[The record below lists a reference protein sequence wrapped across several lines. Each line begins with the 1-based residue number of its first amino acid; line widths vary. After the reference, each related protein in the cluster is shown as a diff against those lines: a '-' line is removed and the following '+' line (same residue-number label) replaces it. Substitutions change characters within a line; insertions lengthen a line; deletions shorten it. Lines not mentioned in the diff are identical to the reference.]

1 MLHPK
6 EEWRVNT
13 FFSFSVFFSPAIT
26 SHHFHLLWA
35 TPRFIT
41 VPRSCRSTCHASYM
55 ILLFKPML
63 FPLPGNLFF
72 CRDIWPKES
81 ITSCLPSLCLSPCIF
96 CCCCYCS
103 ETSFWNEIFED
114 GRNVPLLLHRSCWW
128 HGIGVPELPYRTS
141 VILFSRFVSVAWA
154 LEF

>member
-1 MLHPK
+1 MILATRRPK
-6 EEWRVNT
+6 LKPTSPYVAPQGRVEGKYIFF
-13 FFSFSVFFSPAIT
+13 FFSFLFPC
-26 SHHFHLLWA
+26 HHFTSFSSALSHAKVYYCALVL
-35 TPRFIT
+35 
-41 VPRSCRSTCHASYM
+41 RSTCHASYM

-96 CCCCYCS
+96 CCCYCS

-114 GRNVPLLLHRSCWW
+114 GRNVPLLLHRSC
-128 HGIGVPELPYRTS
+128 
-141 VILFSRFVSVAWA
+141 
-154 LEF
+154 